1 MREQAE
7 GLLGELIGLAHAA
20 ANNQPDGRTDAVVA
34 RALMDIAD
42 ECAKETQME
51 DTLRAI
57 LREKRR
63 LAPNCATCASPCG
76 RTAAFPV
83 HTGRALPHEEGAI
96 RMALLRALQGAAR
109 DIEGDAERANKV
121 YEGLCMLGEEWAT
134 DAYRQMIEALRVDE

>member
-1 MREQAE
+1 MRAQTE
-7 GLLGELIGLAHAA
+7 GMLGELIGLAHAA
-20 ANNQPDGRTDAVVA
+20 ANNQPDGQTDVVVA

-42 ECAKETQME
+42 DCAKETQME

-57 LREKRR
+57 LREKRM
-63 LAPNCATCASPCG
+63 LSPNCAPCASPCG

-83 HTGRALPHEEGAI
+83 HTWRALPCEEGAI
-96 RMALLRALQGAAR
+96 RIALLRTLQGATR
-109 DIEGDAERANKV
+109 DMEGDAERANKV